1 MKFCTITL
9 GCKANQFDTSTI
21 EGILTERGHTQVRL
35 GDGCDICVINT
46 CAVTAESVRKSRQA
60 VRRVKKLEPN
70 ALIAVCG
77 CFSELEPET
86 VTSIGADLVGGADNR
101 EDFAFEIER
110 ASLMKSNLENTSSS
124 ESINHVTTT
133 PIQSNRTRA
142 LLKIQDGCD
151 NYCAYCIIPFVRGRS
166 RSTPLDKLTQQASKL
181 EKQGYKEIII
191 TGIEISSWKDP
202 VSSIQGGGQSDNPDT
217 KEAGNSASETENSL
231 QLIDAITAISEV
243 IPSARLRIGS
253 LDPSVLTA
261 ELIEK
266 LAKIPNLCNH
276 FHISLQSGCDET
288 LQRMGRKYKTSAV
301 KQTINKLRENFP
313 DCGIT
318 ADLIVGFP
326 GETDDEFN
334 QTLDFITNAAFS
346 DMHIFPFSPRPGT
359 RAADMPFQL
368 SKQIIKERAKKAT
381 EIAKKMA
388 EAFKTK
394 QLEKTVEV
402 LFEQE
407 KNGYMVGHSGN
418 YLEVA
423 VEAQS
428 QKLQE
433 PTPPSAEI
441 ACVKNIPETNSIHH
455 VKIKKLENGLLIGE
469 LLIDKRL
476 KN

>member
-1 MKFCTITL
+1 MRFCTITL

-21 EGILTERGHTQVRL
+21 EGILTERGHTQARL
-35 GDGCDICVINT
+35 GDGSDICVINT

-101 EDFAFEIER
+101 EAFALEIEKI
-110 ASLMKSNLENTSSS
+110 ALMKNNSESALPS

-166 RSTPLDKLTQQASKL
+166 RSTPLKKLTQQASKL
-181 EKQGYKEIII
+181 EKQGFKEIII

-202 VSSIQGGGQSDNPDT
+202 ISTIQVEEQNDNSDT
-217 KEAGNSASETENSL
+217 KKAENSASETGKSL
-231 QLIDAITAISEV
+231 YLIDVITAISEV
-243 IPSARLRIGS
+243 VPSTRLRIGS
-253 LDPSVLTA
+253 LDPIVLTDD
-261 ELIEK
+261 LIGK
-266 LAKIPNLCNH
+266 LAQIPNLCNH

-301 KQTINKLRENFP
+301 KQTINKLRESFP
-313 DCGIT
+313 NCGIT

-359 RAADMPFQL
+359 SAADMPSQL
-368 SKQIIKERAKKAT
+368 SKQIIKERAKTAT
-381 EIAKKMA
+381 EVANKMA
-388 EAFKTK
+388 ETFKTK

-407 KNGYMVGHSGN
+407 KNGRMVGHSGN

-423 VEAQS
+423 VEAQPP
-428 QKLQE
+428 KLQD
-433 PTPPSAEI
+433 PTPLSNEI
-441 ACVKNIPETNSIHH
+441 ACTQNIPKTNSIHQ
-455 VKIKKLENGLLIGE
+455 VKIKKVGNDALIGE